1 MGSYEGPQRAVKR
14 RPYSSSARADKARR
28 TRVTIL
34 IAATELFLER
44 GYAATSVAA
53 IAVRAGVTPRTVF
66 LNFAS
71 KRALLQEA
79 IGAALVG
86 DDGPESVRERDWF
99 SQTVGAAGADSP
111 ALFARF
117 TTALHERSAALL
129 EVAEAAAA
137 ADPEVAYQRDQG
149 RRNRRA
155 DLRRVAEAMAIKSS
169 PDIDV
174 ETITDLLYTL
184 GSSAVYAQVV
194 FQCGWTPQRFERWLA
209 ATLTAAL
216 TR

>member
-1 MGSYEGPQRAVKR
+1 MGAYEGPRRAVKR
-14 RPYSSSARADKARR
+14 RPYNSSARAEKARR
-28 TRVTIL
+28 TRSTIV
-34 IAATELFLER
+34 IAATELFLEQ
-44 GYAATSVAA
+44 GYAATSVAE
-53 IAVRAGVTPRTVF
+53 IAVRAGVTARTVF

-86 DDGPESVRERDWF
+86 DDSPVSVRERDWF
-99 SQTVGAAGADSP
+99 SQTVGAAGADIP

-137 ADPEVAYQRDQG
+137 ADPEVAQQRDQG
-149 RRNRRA
+149 RRSRRA
-155 DLRRVAEAMAIKSS
+155 DLHRVAEAIVIKSS

-184 GSSAVYAQVV
+184 GSSAVYVQLV
-194 FQCGWTPQRFERWLA
+194 FQCGWTAQRFEQWLA

-216 TR
+216 GR